1 MSKYKS
7 LRTSF
12 DAMIKS
18 IASIAVVV
26 SNGKKSRQWYEKM
39 LGLEVRDVEG
49 HWITVAPKKSK
60 QVLHLCESKTLEPGN
75 TGILLLSD
83 DIDAQYKD
91 MKKKGV
97 HFTQKLTKADWG
109 SSAKF
114 SDPDGNVF
122 WLAEA

>member
-1 MSKYKS
+1 
-7 LRTSF
+7 
-12 DAMIKS
+12 MIKS
-18 IASIAVVV
+18 IASVAVVV
-26 SNGKKSRQWYEKM
+26 SNGKKSSKWFENM
-39 LGLEVRDVEG
+39 LGFEVHDKEG

-83 DIDAQYKD
+83 DIETQYKD

-97 HFTQKLTKADWG
+97 EFTQKLTKTDWG